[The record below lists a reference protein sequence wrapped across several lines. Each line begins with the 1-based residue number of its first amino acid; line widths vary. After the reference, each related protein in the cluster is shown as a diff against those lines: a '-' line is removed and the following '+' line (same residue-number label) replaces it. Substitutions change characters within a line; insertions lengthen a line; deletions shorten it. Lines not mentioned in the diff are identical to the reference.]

1 MSLQPNP
8 NHRGDPLFLADLLRQ
23 WGITVVEMPGWKE
36 WGNGD
41 FGKIQGVI
49 AHHTG
54 ANNTSPEFIARNPLL
69 ENMLSS
75 QIHLS
80 RDGVATLC
88 GVGIAWHAGQ
98 GSYPGWPTNNAN
110 QVSIGIEAVSDGRSP
125 WPDQQMVAYRKICA
139 AILWYLGYPA
149 TTMHLL
155 GHKEYAGAAQG
166 KWDPGGIDMNRF
178 RNEVQ
183 WYIDNPPFLK
193 EGSTGMNLD
202 DMRQTYVYGSD
213 FKDKLGNFILHADK
227 NSYLAWQLCIEMQKR
242 QIEMQDQ
249 ISDLQAALDELKK

>member
-1 MSLQPNP
+1 MKPNP
-8 NHRGDPLFLADLLRQ
+8 SHRGDPLFLADLLRL
-23 WGITVVEMPGWKE
+23 WGVKVVEMPGWKD

-41 FGKIQGVI
+41 FGRIQGVI

-54 ANNTSPEFIARNPLL
+54 SNATSASYIARNPRL
-69 ENMLSS
+69 ENKLSS

-88 GVGIAWHAGQ
+88 GVGVAWHAGK

-125 WPDQQMVAYRKICA
+125 WPDAQIVAYRKICA

-149 TTMHLL
+149 TPLHLL
-155 GHKEYAGAAQG
+155 GHKEYSGRVQG

-178 RNEVQ
+178 RAEVQ
-183 WYIDNPPFLK
+183 WWIDHPPLNQTK
-193 EGSTGMNLD
+193 ETTGMKLD
-202 DMRQTYVYGSD
+202 DIRQTFVPRSA
-213 FKDKLGNFILHADK
+213 FKDQLGNFILHADK
-227 NSYLAWQLCIEMQKR
+227 NSYLAWQNTQQIIELMTNIQEQNK
-242 QIEMQDQ
+242 QIL
-249 ISDLQAALDELKK
+249 SALQGRK

>member
-1 MSLQPNP
+1 MKPNP
-8 NHRGDPLFLADLLRQ
+8 SHRGDPLFLADLLKL
-23 WGITVVEMPGWKE
+23 WGVKVVEMPGWKD

-41 FGKIQGVI
+41 FGRIQGVI

-54 ANNTSPEFIARNPLL
+54 SNATSASYIARNPRL
-69 ENMLSS
+69 ENKLSS

-88 GVGIAWHAGQ
+88 GVGVAWHAGK

-125 WPDQQMVAYRKICA
+125 WPDAQMVAYRKICA

-155 GHKEYAGAAQG
+155 GHKEYSGAAQG
-166 KWDPGGIDMNRF
+166 KWDPGGIDMGQF
-178 RNEVQ
+178 RKQVQ

-193 EGSTGMNLD
+193 KVVSGMNLD
-202 DMRQTYVYGSD
+202 DVRQTFVPRSD
-213 FKDKLGNFILHADK
+213 FKDRLGNFILHADK
-227 NSYLAWQLCIEMQKR
+227 NSYLAWQVCLEMQKR
-242 QIEMQDQ
+242 QIEMQKQ
-249 ISDLQAALDELKK
+249 ISDLQAAISEIRK